1 MNMNF
6 NQADLDKINEE
17 ALTEE
22 QEALK
27 EEQEVSQESV
37 PESSQTAEQIAPE
50 IPEQTALT
58 TFQTMTVDQ
67 SIYAT
72 VEPGTAPLIRS
83 STTTENVKLF
93 NALNG
98 SSESVKNW
106 LGEEIDVIDIVITSA
121 DVPSIMGDDES
132 ERVSKPCVHFF
143 TLDGAHISSISNGV
157 IRATKMLLACGL
169 TPSEDNPIRIIFK
182 EIDTKRGRAHTFDMV

>member
-22 QEALK
+22 LEAAEQTAPEVAQEA
-27 EEQEVSQESV
+27 
-37 PESSQTAEQIAPE
+37 APE
-50 IPEQTALT
+50 VAQEAALT

-106 LGEEIDVIDIVITSA
+106 LGEEIDVIAIVITSA
-121 DVPSIMGDDES
+121 DVPSIMGDDDS
-132 ERVSKPCVHFF
+132 ERVCKPCVHFF
-143 TLDGAHISSISNGV
+143 TLDGSHISSISNG
-157 IRATKMLLACGL
+157 IIKATKMLLSCGFL
-169 TPSEDNPIRIIFK
+169 PSEEEPIRIRFK
-182 EIDTKRGRAHTFDMV
+182 EVETKKGTAHTFDMI

>member
-6 NQADLDKINEE
+6 NQEELDKIQAEAEDRIEAMAEE
-17 ALTEE
+17 APEAV
-22 QEALK
+22 QEAP
-27 EEQEVSQESV
+27 EAVQE
-37 PESSQTAEQIAPE
+37 APE
-50 IPEQTALT
+50 AVSETALT
-58 TFQTMTVDQ
+58 SFQTMTVDQ

-72 VEPGTAPLIRS
+72 VEPGTAPLLRS
-83 STTTENVKLF
+83 STTTDNARLF

-98 SSESVKNW
+98 SAEPVKNW
-106 LGEEIDVIDIVITSA
+106 IGEEVDVVDIVITSA

-143 TLDGAHISSISNGV
+143 TLDGSHISSISNGV